1 MIQHNTSYHH
11 ETKYNITFS
20 NTALHQRWRP
30 PFFFGDPFE
39 WTDAS
44 GTVHREIRS
53 IQLHSDKWEWAGPW
67 TVDMEAVVGDEVDK
81 DGWEYAT
88 NFSSFSIASRRRS
101 SRALDCVRRRRWLR
115 SRVPTAGSIDQRF
128 RPLTVFWDVQVL
140 QNGTRRVDIRSG
152 LKIQNLMPFPVMIS
166 LHGPAWVG
174 TLEFGPFIENEI
186 FNVPLLHACATSV
199 RVQPA
204 CQSYDWSEA
213 VACNLRM
220 NDFSSSKDIRCLAK
234 GTDADALGVRNAL
247 AHGSGQG
254 SQEGQGKGQ
263 GQGSRSNSCLRVLCR
278 QTSKSCEILLVPLIS
293 IANRLPCDLK
303 FLCHSKPD
311 DLKREVRCLL
321 AGSECKLSDVS
332 LSCVLKISFF
342 LEGNRWSRPFTVNP
356 STVDPVYVQIF
367 NVEGIVDAVLTLEVK
382 LSDSTGALE
391 VSVYSKGMILN
402 RTGGLNIC
410 VRASKGRSGTG
421 DVLTRGTCKHIL
433 STDSVVIQR
442 GIVKPVEVLSEKQR
456 RRAAVKAAGKLAG
469 SNRKSSAIFHDID
482 SPPPTTLP
490 SASTNSKKSTDATSD
505 GKLSMKPLSAVL
517 REMDRVAGRESGAV
531 IGAEADTSLQSVG
544 HTTPQKINGILES
557 SGLESLSAPVPV
569 HGLLST
575 STSSLVFAPSHD
587 IVTDPGPV
595 SNDDFVS
602 SDSDSDSDNGNE
614 EDSTHSSY
622 TSISPKPTHDVT
634 ELSDGSQTPVQSLR
648 ITDLNIDS
656 TRLYEVGRG
665 TVGQNVYT
673 DRGHRWTYLPSQL
686 LNQVTIRTPWDDR
699 MTRSKILLHFN
710 VSCPCL
716 VLTLFDMTSIT
727 TPPKWIGED
736 GFHRVGDQATAWTVT
751 HGTAQETFYG
761 MYGRYYGMGE
771 YVVLKGAWRKESH
784 SMYSVFVIPVRADVE
799 ILDPRILRK
808 GKDQTLTRNND
819 DKQSI
824 RQYYEEVTFNETF
837 QRVYGSSSWI
847 EGGNDVSLYHTTEDI
862 VSIGV
867 QTSDCTV
874 WSDDFSVDM
883 VTCARTGSL
892 EVLDWDTMK
901 AYQLTYTVS
910 QMPGVYCS
918 TQLLTIV
925 PR

>member
-1 MIQHNTSYHH
+1 M
-11 ETKYNITFS
+11 
-20 NTALHQRWRP
+20 
-30 PFFFGDPFE
+30 
-39 WTDAS
+39 
-44 GTVHREIRS
+44 
-53 IQLHSDKWEWAGPW
+53 
-67 TVDMEAVVGDEVDK
+67 DMEAVVGDEVDK

-174 TLEFGPFIENEI
+174 TLDFGPFIENET
-186 FNVPLLHACATSV
+186 FNVPLLHACASSV

-204 CQSYDWSEA
+204 CQSYEWSEA

-220 NDFSSSKDIRCLAK
+220 YDFSSSRDVRCLAK
-234 GTDADALGVRNAL
+234 GTDADADPLGVGVGKASV
-247 AHGSGQG
+247 HGSGQG
-254 SQEGQGKGQ
+254 SKDGQGEGQD
-263 GQGSRSNSCLRVLCR
+263 SRSNSCLRVLCR
-278 QTSKSCEILLVPLIS
+278 QTSKSCEVLLVPLIS
-293 IANRLPCDLK
+293 IANRLPCDLR
-303 FLCHSKPD
+303 FLCHSKSD
-311 DLKREVRCLL
+311 DIKREVKCLL

-332 LSCVLKISFF
+332 LSCVLRISYF
-342 LEGNRWSRPFTVNP
+342 LEGNRWSRPVTVNP

-367 NVEGIVDAVLTLEVK
+367 NLEGIVDAVLTMGVK

-410 VRASKGRSGTG
+410 VRANKGRSGTG
-421 DVLTRGTCKHIL
+421 DVLTRGTCKHIV
-433 STDSVVIQR
+433 STDTAVIQR
-442 GIVKPVEVLSEKQR
+442 GIVKPTGVLSEKER

-482 SPPPTTLP
+482 SPPPSTLP
-490 SASTNSKKSTDATSD
+490 LASSNSNSKKSSDAISD
-505 GKLSMKPLSAVL
+505 DKQSMKALSAVL
-517 REMDRVAGRESGAV
+517 KETDRVAGRESGAV
-531 IGAEADTSLQSVG
+531 VGAEADTSLQCSS
-544 HTTPQKINGILES
+544 HTTSQKANGVFES
-557 SGLESLSAPVPV
+557 SGLGVLSAPAPV
-569 HGLLST
+569 LLST
-575 STSSLVFAPSHD
+575 STSSHILAPSQD
-587 IVTDPGPV
+587 IVTDSV
-595 SNDDFVS
+595 NNDDFIS
-602 SDSDSDSDNGNE
+602 SDSDSDNENE

-622 TSISPKPTHDVT
+622 TTISPKPHHDVT
-634 ELSDGSQTPVQSLR
+634 DLSDGSHTPVQSLR

-656 TRLYEVGRG
+656 TRLYEVGKG
-665 TVGQNVYT
+665 TVGQTVYT

-686 LNQVTIRTPWDDR
+686 VNQVTIRTPWEDR
-699 MTRSKILLHFN
+699 MTRSKVLLQFN

-716 VLTLFDMTSIT
+716 VLTLFDMTTIT
-727 TPPKWIGED
+727 TPPKWIIEE
-736 GFHRVGDQATAWTVT
+736 GFHRVGDQATAWMVT

-761 MYGRYYGMGE
+761 IYGRYYGISE
-771 YVVLKGAWRKESH
+771 TVILKGAWRKESH
-784 SMYSVFVIPVRADVE
+784 SMYSVFVIPARADVE
-799 ILDPRILRK
+799 ILDPRILGK
-808 GKDQTLTRNND
+808 GQTLTRNND
-819 DKQSI
+819 EKQSI

-837 QRVYGSSSWI
+837 QRIDGSSSWI
-847 EGGNDVSLYHTTEDI
+847 EGGNDVSLYHAAEDI
-862 VSIGV
+862 VSVGV

-901 AYQLTYTVS
+901 AYQLTYTLS
-910 QMPGVYCS
+910 QMPGVYCT

>member
-1 MIQHNTSYHH
+1 
-11 ETKYNITFS
+11 
-20 NTALHQRWRP
+20 
-30 PFFFGDPFE
+30 
-39 WTDAS
+39 
-44 GTVHREIRS
+44 
-53 IQLHSDKWEWAGPW
+53 
-67 TVDMEAVVGDEVDK
+67 MEAVVGDEVDK

-174 TLEFGPFIENEI
+174 TLDFGPFIENEI
-186 FNVPLLHACATSV
+186 FNVPLLHACASSV

-204 CQSYDWSEA
+204 CQSYEWSEA

-220 NDFSSSKDIRCLAK
+220 YDFSSSKDVRCLAK
-234 GTDADALGVRNAL
+234 GTDADADPLRVGVGKAPV
-247 AHGSGQG
+247 HGSGHG
-254 SQEGQGKGQ
+254 SKDGQGQGKGQ
-263 GQGSRSNSCLRVLCR
+263 GQGQDSRSNSCLRVLCR
-278 QTSKSCEILLVPLIS
+278 QTSKSCEVLLVPLIS
-293 IANRLPCDLK
+293 IANRLPCDLR
-303 FLCHSKPD
+303 FLCHSKSD

-342 LEGNRWSRPFTVNP
+342 LEGNRWSRPVTVNP
-356 STVDPVYVQIF
+356 STVDPVYVQMF
-367 NVEGIVDAVLTLEVK
+367 NPEGIVDAVLTMGVK

-410 VRASKGRSGTG
+410 VRANKGRSGTG
-421 DVLTRGTCKHIL
+421 DVLTRGTCKHIV
-433 STDSVVIQR
+433 STDTAVIQR
-442 GIVKPVEVLSEKQR
+442 GIVKPTEILSEKQR

-482 SPPPTTLP
+482 SPPPSSLP
-490 SASTNSKKSTDATSD
+490 SDSSNSNSKKSSDAISD
-505 GKLSMKPLSAVL
+505 EKLSMKPLSAVL
-517 REMDRVAGRESGAV
+517 KETDQVAGRESGAV
-531 IGAEADTSLQSVG
+531 VGAEVDTSLQSVS
-544 HTTPQKINGILES
+544 HTTSQKIDGVLES
-557 SGLESLSAPVPV
+557 SGLGVLSAPAPAPV
-569 HGLLST
+569 LLST
-575 STSSLVFAPSHD
+575 STSSHILATSHD
-587 IVTDPGPV
+587 AVTDSV
-595 SNDDFVS
+595 NNDDFIS
-602 SDSDSDSDNGNE
+602 SDSDSDSDSDNENE

-622 TSISPKPTHDVT
+622 TNISPKPHHDVT
-634 ELSDGSQTPVQSLR
+634 ELSDGSHTPVHSLR
-648 ITDLNIDS
+648 ITDLTIDS
-656 TRLYEVGRG
+656 TRLYEVGKG
-665 TVGQNVYT
+665 TVGQTVYT
-673 DRGHRWTYLPSQL
+673 DRRHRWTYLPSQL
-686 LNQVTIRTPWDDR
+686 VDQVTIRTPWEDR
-699 MTRSKILLHFN
+699 MTRSKVLLQFN

-716 VLTLFDMTSIT
+716 VLTLFDMTTIT
-727 TPPKWIGED
+727 TPPKWIVED
-736 GFHRVGDQATAWTVT
+736 GFHRVGDQATAWMVT

-761 MYGRYYGMGE
+761 IYGRYYGISE
-771 YVVLKGAWRKESH
+771 TVTLKGAWRKESH
-784 SMYSVFVIPVRADVE
+784 SMYSVFVIPARADVE
-799 ILDPRILRK
+799 ILDPRILGK
-808 GKDQTLTRNND
+808 GQTLTRNND
-819 DKQSI
+819 EKQSI

-837 QRVYGSSSWI
+837 QRINGSSSWI
-847 EGGNDVSLYHTTEDI
+847 EGGNDVSLYHTAEDI

-901 AYQLTYTVS
+901 AYQLTYTLS
-910 QMPGVYCS
+910 QMPGVYCT